1 MSRFEDDEIGVRQLP
16 PAQARGE
23 DRLSAAR
30 RQAADVIGK
39 FWAAPTTAIGLG
51 YGLTMH
57 ILGELAGENPR
68 IRVRDNA
75 VQFTGGLN
83 PAGAVTL
90 GNTVTWAGDP
100 YDPNDRVWREDGGRW
115 KKPGDPRLHE
125 RNHTYQAQQLGPLYL
140 PSNILG
146 GIWGLL
152 HKADP
157 PKEGDLPDDS
167 LGARWH
173 SHRNW
178 NEVGPQRTPPR
189 PW

>member
-1 MSRFEDDEIGVRQLP
+1 MSRFEDDEIGVRPLP
-16 PAQARGE
+16 PPHGD

-39 FWAAPTTAIGLG
+39 FWAAPSTAIGLG

-57 ILGELAGENPR
+57 ILGELAGKNPR

-83 PAGAVTL
+83 PGGAVTL

-100 YDPNDRVWREDGGRW
+100 YDPNDTTWRKAPGQWKDGD
-115 KKPGDPRLHE
+115 DPIPHE
-125 RNHTYQAQQLGPLYL
+125 VNHTYQAQQLGPLYL

-146 GIWGLL
+146 GVWGLL
-152 HKADP
+152 HK
-157 PKEGDLPDDS
+157 PDHPEEDNS

-178 NEVGPQRTPPR
+178 NEVGPMSDPPR
-189 PW
+189 PWPTRRGR